1 MKYKQQSLA
10 KIEKIE
16 NNIRALEITFSRGG
30 SVNDIHNLL
39 STLKENVENLRNG
52 ITIEQ
57 DEWK

>member
-57 DEWK
+57 DEWR